1 MLDFD
6 PPQLD
11 LALTAAQ
18 TRLAGLR
25 AQVDTNA
32 YRLLDDETGGL
43 TLDRYDTDWVLSLL
57 ADVNPQD
64 PQSAAQ
70 AVALGTRIA
79 AHVGKQLNA
88 RAVYLKVRPRQAN
101 TLVDAKQAG
110 LTPGAPVYGQAL
122 TEPLTILENGVRI
135 GVQLNQGLGTGI
147 YLDQRAN
154 RLWLRDHARDLR
166 VLNTF
171 AYTCAFSV
179 AAAVGGA
186 RQTVSIDAAQ
196 PALAQARGNFLL
208 NGFVD
213 AKQHDL
219 IRGDVLAWL
228 PKLARRG
235 DRFDVVVLDP
245 PSYAQVDGKRFQAAR
260 DYPMLLAAALAVL
273 APGGRVLACINHAG
287 VDARRF
293 QQVLADGL
301 RLGRRVAVKERTMP
315 QPVDFP
321 AGRMKAVLLEV
332 A

>member
-1 MLDFD
+1 MLAFD
-6 PPQLD
+6 PRQLE
-11 LALTAAQ
+11 LALNAAQ
-18 TRLAGLR
+18 QRCAPLLTLA
-25 AQVDTNA
+25 DTNA
-32 YRLLDDETGGL
+32 WRLIDDEAGGL

-57 ADVNPQD
+57 ADVD
-64 PQSAAQ
+64 PRDPDSAVR
-70 AVALGTRIA
+70 AVQLGTRIA
-79 AHVGKQLNA
+79 AHLGQKLGA

-110 LTPGAPVYGQAL
+110 LTPSAPVFGTASGQ
-122 TEPLTILENGVRI
+122 PLTILENGVRF
-135 GVQLNQGLGTGI
+135 GVHLDQGLGTGI
-147 YLDQRAN
+147 YLDQRDN
-154 RLWLRDHARDLR
+154 RRWLRDHANDLR

-171 AYTCAFSV
+171 AYTCGFSV

-196 PALAQARGNFLL
+196 TALTQARANFAL
-208 NGFVD
+208 NGFHDV
-213 AKQHDL
+213 KQHDL

-228 PKLARRG
+228 PKMARRG

-260 DYPMLLAAALAVL
+260 DYPMLLAAALGVL

-287 VDARRF
+287 VDERRF
-293 QQVLADGL
+293 QQLLADGL
-301 RLGRRVAVKERTMP
+301 RLGQRTARSLRTMP

-321 AGRMKAVLLEV
+321 AGRMKASLIEV